1 MSCQP
6 GFAPSQTEVGR
17 EIFSPAPCSD
27 PQLSLQVSYPGPV
40 CEPCEEAGVA
50 YPGNNLHLTPH
61 YDVAT
66 LQHCRALCRE
76 ENNCRYFTF
85 DSEANWCY
93 LKSDKN
99 PRAVSEEAGRAGN
112 RKYISGSGSLL
123 CQSQLENEI
132 SQEEAPV
139 QPVQPVPA
147 RSSPVLSVYDEQ
159 GDRTVLAA
167 LPATFG
173 ASIERDT
180 QVTRPGQLTLI
191 S

>member
-1 MSCQP
+1 M
-6 GFAPSQTEVGR
+6 
-17 EIFSPAPCSD
+17 
-27 PQLSLQVSYPGPV
+27 
-40 CEPCEEAGVA
+40 A

-85 DSEANWCY
+85 DTQANWCY

-99 PRAVSEEAGRAGN
+99 PRTVSEEAGQAGN
-112 RKYISGSGSLL
+112 TKYISGSSSLL
-123 CQSQLENEI
+123 CQSQVENEI
-132 SQEEAPV
+132 SQEEDPV

-173 ASIERDT
+173 ASVERET
-180 QVTRPGQLTLI
+180 QVIVNRVEWSSRGQRF
-191 S
+191 